1 MKNIL
6 ITGGAGYLGS
16 VLCTDLI
23 NLGFKVTVIDKLDFK
38 KDSLAHLYS
47 KENFEFI
54 KGDVRNKKLI
64 NKLLK
69 NKDYIIPLAA
79 LVGAPLCIKKTEGNY

>member
-1 MKNIL
+1 MSKNIL
-6 ITGGAGYLGS
+6 VTGGAGYLGS

-23 NLGFKVTVIDKLDFK
+23 NLGFKVTVLDKLDFK

-47 KENFEFI
+47 NSKFEFI

-64 NKLLK
+64 KK
-69 NKDYIIPLAA
+69 FIIQIL
-79 LVGAPLCIKKTEGNY
+79 N

>member
-1 MKNIL
+1 MKNIF

-64 NKLLK
+64 NKLLH
-69 NKDYIIPLAA
+69 NTFSCFSGCPSLH
-79 LVGAPLCIKKTEGNY
+79 

>member
-23 NLGFKVTVIDKLDFK
+23 NLGFKVG
-38 KDSLAHLYS
+38 Y
-47 KENFEFI
+47 
-54 KGDVRNKKLI
+54 R
-64 NKLLK
+64 
-69 NKDYIIPLAA
+69 
-79 LVGAPLCIKKTEGNY
+79 